1 MGQILKDNVAWI
13 LTFLGI
19 LATLTSAAI
28 MELRS
33 DIDILQDRVLVL
45 EIKYAKSFGTQTKV
59 TGQKERTKR

>member
-33 DIDILQDRVLVL
+33 DINVLQDRVLVL
-45 EIKYAKSFGTQTKV
+45 EIKYAKSFRTQTKI
-59 TGQKERTKR
+59 TSQKERTKR